1 MRPVRIA
8 TADNLQVAL
17 MTYGESL
24 FVGSS
29 TEEVN
34 EQIEKCSSLIQ
45 ETDWGDSV
53 KKLKEVRNQI
63 CLLLNIKPPAS
74 SAVDAPLVQ

>member
-8 TADNLQVAL
+8 TADSLQVAL
-17 MTYGESL
+17 MTYGENF
-24 FVGSS
+24 FVES
-29 TEEVN
+29 TEEVD
-34 EQIEKCSSLIQ
+34 EKIEKCSTLIR

-53 KKLKEVRNQI
+53 AKLKEVRNQI

-74 SAVDAPLVQ
+74 SAVGPDHK